1 MDKAIIVFS
10 DGSTLEVSAGD
21 RLIPVVY
28 CPPLEKDHDNKNFA
42 SMDQPIELQIH
53 IHDGL
58 IPSILSVFANC
69 DFFYLNRDT
78 SVVYNSKSVVRI
90 ESK

>member
-10 DGSTLEVSAGD
+10 DGSTLEVSVSD

-58 IPSILSVFANC
+58 IPVGIVCLLLFLYI
-69 DFFYLNRDT
+69 FYLLHLFL
-78 SVVYNSKSVVRI
+78 
-90 ESK
+90 